1 MARSSGMG
9 ADGRPTSDLVAI
21 VDLGSTA
28 VRFLLA
34 QIRPTSG
41 FRILVEERVPTRLG
55 GGAPG
60 ALPRR
65 AVAKTLRAVHR
76 FFKRFSPRGHGPR
89 IVAIATSAVRDARNR
104 ERLLDPL
111 RRNEGIEV
119 QVLSERDEAR
129 LGAAAALES
138 LSFTKGVVADLGGAS
153 LQLSRIR
160 RGRVVSTASLPLGS
174 VRATHGFLKHDPP
187 TPRELRDFRAEIRQ
201 RLRSALP
208 AADRGEM
215 LVGLGG
221 MVRTLAS
228 MYLRANRGERKHRNG
243 LVLLQSD
250 VTAIRERL
258 EALSSRRRRKIRGL
272 KAERADIIL
281 AGAMVIEDVMVS
293 GGYLRLVV
301 CTRGVRD
308 GVLLREAA
316 GRGNS
321 HGIR

>member
-1 MARSSGMG
+1 MARSNGAG
-9 ADGRPTSDLVAI
+9 ADGSPTSDLVAI

-60 ALPRR
+60 TLPRR
-65 AVAKTLRAVHR
+65 AIAKTLRAVHR
-76 FFKRFSPRGHGPR
+76 FFKRFSPHGEGPR

-104 ERLLDPL
+104 DRLLDPL

-129 LGAAAALES
+129 LGAEAALES
-138 LSFTKGVVADLGGAS
+138 LSFSKGVVADLGGAS

-160 RGRVVSTASLPLGS
+160 RRRVVSTASLPLGS
-174 VRATHGFLKHDPP
+174 VRVTRGFLRHDPP
-187 TPRELRDFRAEIRQ
+187 TPRELRDLRTQIRE

-208 AADRGEM
+208 PADRGEI

-221 MVRTLAS
+221 TIRTIAS
-228 MYLRANRGERKHRNG
+228 MHLRANPGERKHRHG
-243 LVLLQSD
+243 LALQQSD

-258 EALSSRRRRKIRGL
+258 EALSSRGRQKLRGL
-272 KAERADIIL
+272 KSERADIIL
-281 AGAMVIEDVMVS
+281 AGAMVIEDVMIS

-308 GVLLREAA
+308 GVLLRET
-316 GRGNS
+316 RKRNS
-321 HGIR
+321 HGLR

>member
-1 MARSSGMG
+1 
-9 ADGRPTSDLVAI
+9 VAI

-41 FRILVEERVPTRLG
+41 FRILAQERVPTRLG
-55 GGAPG
+55 GGVPG
-60 ALPRR
+60 TLPKR
-65 AVAKTLRAVHR
+65 AIVKTLRAVHR
-76 FFKRFSPRGHGPR
+76 FFARYSPQEQGPR

-119 QVLSERDEAR
+119 QVLSGRDEAR
-129 LGAAAALES
+129 FGVVAALES
-138 LSFTKGVVADLGGAS
+138 LSFTTGLVADLGGAS

-160 RGRVVSTASLPLGS
+160 HGRVVSTASVPLGA
-174 VRATHGFLKHDPP
+174 VRTTRGFLKHDPP
-187 TPRELRDFRAEIRQ
+187 TPRELRDLRTEIRE
-201 RLRSALP
+201 RLRTALP
-208 AADRGEM
+208 PAERGEV

-221 MVRTLAS
+221 TVRTLAS
-228 MYLRANRGERKHRNG
+228 IHLRANPGERKHRHG
-243 LVLLQSD
+243 LVLQQSD
-250 VTAIRERL
+250 VTAVRERL
-258 EALSSRRRRKIRGL
+258 EALSSRGRRKIRGL

-308 GVLLREAA
+308 GVLLHEATRRRSA
-316 GRGNS
+316 
-321 HGIR
+321 HGLR